1 VETLLL
7 VRHGFAGS
15 NRDDI
20 ASCAIPGEGLTPEGV
35 QQARALGAVLV
46 ETEIALAAT
55 TELSRTYETLRLAL
69 EGRDVPS
76 IVVPELNEIH
86 FGSFDGGPL
95 ETYRAWAAAHS
106 PSVRAPGGGESRAE
120 AAARFARGLRVLLG
134 REEQSILLVG
144 HALALRYV
152 VDAAEGLVPA
162 PRMARVPHA
171 EPFRLAREA
180 VARAAELLEAWS
192 AAPRFRD
199 SGGTMDA

>member
-7 VRHGFAGS
+7 ARHGFAGS

-35 QQARALGAVLV
+35 AQSRALGALLV

-55 TELSRTYETLRLAL
+55 TELSRTHETLRLAL
-69 EGRDVPS
+69 EGRDIQT

-86 FGSFDGGPL
+86 FGSFDGGALP
-95 ETYRAWAAAHS
+95 TYRAWAAAHS

-120 AAARFARGLRVLLG
+120 AAARFARGLRLLLA
-134 REEQSILLVG
+134 REEEAILLVG

-152 VDAAEGLVPA
+152 VDAADGLVPA
-162 PRMARVPHA
+162 PRMAPVAHA
-171 EPFRLAREA
+171 QPFQLARED
-180 VARAAELLEAWS
+180 VVRAANLLEAWS

-199 SGGTMDA
+199 GGGTMGA

>member
-120 AAARFARGLRVLLG
+120 AAARFARGLRVLLE
-134 REEQSILLVG
+134 REEQTILLVG

-171 EPFRLAREA
+171 EAFRLARED

>member
-35 QQARALGAVLV
+35 EQARALGASLV

-55 TELSRTYETLRLAL
+55 TELSRAHETLRLAL
-69 EGRDVPS
+69 EGREVPTV
-76 IVVPELNEIH
+76 VVPELNEIH

-120 AAARFARGLRVLLG
+120 AAARFARGLRVLLE
-134 REEQSILLVG
+134 REEDTILLVG

-171 EPFRLAREA
+171 EPFRLARGG

>member
-35 QQARALGAVLV
+35 EQARALGASLV

-55 TELSRTYETLRLAL
+55 TELSRSHETLRLAL
-69 EGRDVPS
+69 EGREVPS

-120 AAARFARGLRVLLG
+120 AAARFARGLRVLLA
-134 REEQSILLVG
+134 REEQTILLVG
-144 HALALRYV
+144 HALALRYL

-171 EPFRLAREA
+171 EPFRLAREG